1 MKVARVPQFQK
12 PGGYVTVEDGA
23 TYGAVVGVNLFLPDG
38 SLVTLASLT
47 PTAPTTPSVSSV
59 PWGSVTEKPHSAF
72 TLTLLPLATG
82 QLWMDALGG
91 IGASFETVSKNLKAW
106 DAAFAYTLGVLDTIT
121 YTSGA
126 LTVVKTFGYTLG
138 KLTSLTLSGDTP
150 GGIDLVKTLSYTGD
164 ELTAVAYT

>member
-1 MKVARVPQFQK
+1 MKKARVPIYQK

-23 TYGAVVGVNLFLPDG
+23 TAGGTVGVDVFLPDG
-38 SLVTLASLT
+38 SLFVPSAA
-47 PTAPTTPSVSSV
+47 PAPTPGPSVTSV
-59 PWGSVTEKPHSAF
+59 PWGSVTEKPHSPF

-82 QLWMDALGG
+82 QDWMAALGG
-91 IGASFETVSKNLKAW
+91 IGASFETVSKNLRAW

-126 LTVVKTFGYTLG
+126 FTITKTFGYTLG

-150 GGIDLVKTLSYTGD
+150 GGIDLVKTLSYSGD
-164 ELTAVAYT
+164 ELTAVAYS